1 MSDQSAREQRGQTV
15 RETWITWAK
24 RQRAPK
30 RSWLTPWDDLDDG
43 QREVDMLI
51 GDAVAAAERERCAAL
66 ADIWEATYPVDCHA
80 SWCAG
85 NGKHG
90 VHRLPLGAMIRE
102 LGGETAPCE
111 TAHVLHLGGSPD
123 GN

>member
-1 MSDQSAREQRGQTV
+1 MATDLPAEAVTAAAQV
-15 RETWITWAK
+15 
-24 RQRAPK
+24 
-30 RSWLTPWDDLDDG
+30 LDDWMSCDCLDG
-43 QREVDMLI
+43 EHEAAMHHALEAAAPAIR
-51 GDAVAAAERERCAAL
+51 AAERERCTAL

-102 LGGETAPCE
+102 LGGEAAPCE
-111 TAHVLHLGGSPD
+111 SAHVLHPGGRPD